1 MDNELYNKYKNV
13 VLSPELAEMFADLI
27 MEDEVTLKVFKYI
40 GIRIRQAKEND
51 SISKIGATITDMTND
66 LLVNRPVKLKGKS
79 KFKMTEAHI
88 DRKRAER
95 AVQSLF
101 LTGLCYYEQVGKTKV
116 IYSTRRGFQ
125 VLQIISAREKEEE
138 KKTNSDYAMN

>member
-95 AVQSLF
+95 AVQSLL